1 MKLRNYFLLSIVV
14 GAAVACSSNE
24 DIPEEHVF
32 TPNATLSLATGVYGD
47 GRTKAVGIDVTEEE
61 KKENKIH
68 TLDVLVFSGTGDDS
82 VYQTQRRAN
91 ETTLV
96 PDIAVEAG
104 SATIVVL
111 ANSSIDPKA
120 FVGKKL
126 SQVLEYTHSLKDET
140 LDRGLSMS
148 SKVIETNL
156 TIDTHNIF
164 GDANSF
170 VGNHSPNEIK
180 GGKIELYRHVA
191 QVNLKS
197 VKISTTNTGATFQL
211 EEVFM
216 ANVKGY
222 SHIASKKE
230 YPNNWVEANA
240 APSGEK
246 LWWYGDYFEDDWNGE
261 YKITKDGVMINF
273 LAWTPETIE
282 ITKDAVL
289 ETENGKRA
297 VASFYVYENLK
308 ETPVGQRTL
317 LVLKGTY
324 IDNNGKV
331 EKDRFYTISVNDP
344 NRGYTLTEGE
354 DVPKHSFVKRNYR
367 YNISLTIKSS
377 GSDRPYDPAS
387 EACMDVAVTVAD
399 WDVIEQNEDLD

>member
-1 MKLRNYFLLSIVV
+1 
-14 GAAVACSSNE
+14 
-24 DIPEEHVF
+24 
-32 TPNATLSLATGVYGD
+32 
-47 GRTKAVGIDVTEEE
+47 
-61 KKENKIH
+61 
-68 TLDVLVFSGTGDDS
+68 
-82 VYQTQRRAN
+82 
-91 ETTLV
+91 
-96 PDIAVEAG
+96 
-104 SATIVVL
+104 
-111 ANSSIDPKA
+111 
-120 FVGKKL
+120 
-126 SQVLEYTHSLKDET
+126 
-140 LDRGLSMS
+140 MS

-156 TIDTHNIF
+156 TIDAHNIF

-261 YKITKDGVMINF
+261 YKITKDGVMIDF
-273 LAWTPETIE
+273 LAWTPGTIE

-331 EKDRFYTISVNDP
+331 EEDRFYTISVNDP

-367 YNISLTIKSS
+367 YNISLTINSS
-377 GSDRPYDPAS
+377 GSDRPYDPVT

>member
-1 MKLRNYFLLSIVV
+1 M
-14 GAAVACSSNE
+14 ACSSNE

-68 TLDVLVFSGTGDDS
+68 TLDVLVFSGTGDDA

-344 NRGYTLTEGE
+344 NRGYTLT
-354 DVPKHSFVKRNYR
+354 DR
-367 YNISLTIKSS
+367 KS
-377 GSDRPYDPAS
+377 
-387 EACMDVAVTVAD
+387 VV
-399 WDVIEQNEDLD
+399 

>member
-1 MKLRNYFLLSIVV
+1 M
-14 GAAVACSSNE
+14 
-24 DIPEEHVF
+24 
-32 TPNATLSLATGVYGD
+32 
-47 GRTKAVGIDVTEEE
+47 
-61 KKENKIH
+61 
-68 TLDVLVFSGTGDDS
+68 LVFSGTGDDA

-367 YNISLTIKSS
+367 YNISLTINSS
-377 GSDRPYDPAS
+377 GSDRPYDPVT

>member
-68 TLDVLVFSGTGDDS
+68 TLDVLVFSGTGDDA

-246 LWWYGDYFEDDWNGE
+246 LWWY
-261 YKITKDGVMINF
+261 
-273 LAWTPETIE
+273 
-282 ITKDAVL
+282 
-289 ETENGKRA
+289 
-297 VASFYVYENLK
+297 S
-308 ETPVGQRTL
+308 
-317 LVLKGTY
+317 
-324 IDNNGKV
+324 
-331 EKDRFYTISVNDP
+331 
-344 NRGYTLTEGE
+344 
-354 DVPKHSFVKRNYR
+354 
-367 YNISLTIKSS
+367 
-377 GSDRPYDPAS
+377 
-387 EACMDVAVTVAD
+387 
-399 WDVIEQNEDLD
+399 